1 MSVKPHIPPGEP
13 ELRHALSGSRNLL
26 ISVGVFSFFVNLLML
41 TGPLYMLQI
50 YDRVLTSR
58 SEATLVAI
66 SVLVV
71 LLYTL
76 SGAMDFAR
84 ARVMARIGAKFQ
96 TLMDKR
102 VFEAVLRR
110 SISPDE
116 RTRPASGLRDLEAI
130 QRLFSSPALFSFFD
144 MPWTPV
150 FVAILFLFHWM
161 LGTAAVIGG
170 AVLVGLTVLNQMSSK
185 RSLVEANQMSAEAEN
200 FSESLRREAELVQGM
215 GMRDAGL
222 LRWRSRRDR
231 SLEATIAASDVSG
244 TISNISKSFRFFMQ
258 SLMLGLGAY
267 LVLQGQLSPGM
278 MIAGSILLGRAL
290 APIEQGIAQWA
301 VMQRARQGW
310 SQLSELLEKTPVEP
324 VRTQL
329 PVPRAI
335 LNAEQ
340 ITVVP
345 PGEKLAT
352 LRMVSF
358 RVDPGQAMGVI
369 GVSGAGKSTLARV
382 LTGIW
387 RTASGTVRLDGA
399 ALEHYANEA
408 LGRHVGY
415 LPQEVALFDATV
427 AENIAR
433 LSPQPDAGKVVEAA
447 KKAGAHEMILKLP
460 DGYDTRITTGGGRL
474 SGGQRQRIGLARA
487 MYGEPVILVLDEP
500 NSNLDSVGSDALNQ
514 AIQHM
519 KDSSKAVIIMAHRP
533 AAITMCDTLLLLDQ
547 GMRRAF
553 GPRDEV
559 LREHLRNFNQVATT
573 IGADAQAASQ
583 PGAQAGASPGPQAA
597 TQPGSTTVTS
607 VATSAVPQAPAAASQ
622 TSGKEVTS

>member
-1 MSVKPHIPPGEP
+1 MPPTPNHRAGRA
-13 ELRHALSGSRNLL
+13 ELRAALAGSQRLFFG
-26 ISVGVFSFFVNLLML
+26 VAVFSFFVNLLML

-71 LLYTL
+71 MLYAL
-76 SGAMDFAR
+76 SGALDYAR
-84 ARVMARIGAKFQ
+84 GRVMARVGARFQ
-96 TLMDKR
+96 SMLDRR

-110 SISPDE
+110 SIAPEE
-116 RTRPASGLRDLEAI
+116 RTRPATGLRDLEAV

-150 FVAILFLFHWM
+150 FVLILFLFHWI

-170 AVLVGLTVLNQMSSK
+170 AVLVGLTLLNQW
-185 RSLVEANQMSAEAEN
+185 RSRRPLVEATQMSAEAET
-200 FSESLRREAELVQGM
+200 FSESLRREAELVQGL

-222 LRWRSRRDR
+222 ARWRARRDR
-231 SLEATIAASDVSG
+231 ALEATIDASDTSG
-244 TISNISKSFRFFMQ
+244 TISSVSKSFRFFMQ
-258 SLMLGLGAY
+258 SMMLGLGAW
-267 LVLQGQLSPGM
+267 LVLRGELSPGM

-290 APIEQGIAQWA
+290 APIEQAIGQWA
-301 VMQRARQGW
+301 LVQRARQGW
-310 SQLSELLEKTPVEP
+310 VQLAELLEKTPVEP
-324 VRTQL
+324 ARTEL
-329 PVPRAI
+329 PRPRAI
-335 LNAEQ
+335 LDVEQ

-345 PGEKLAT
+345 PGEKVAT

-358 RVDPGQAMGVI
+358 RIEPGQAMGVI

-382 LTGIW
+382 ITGIW
-387 RTASGTVRLDGA
+387 RPASGTVRLDGA
-399 ALEHYANEA
+399 ALDHYGNEA
-408 LGRHVGY
+408 LGRHIGY

-433 LSPQPDAGKVVEAA
+433 LSPEPDAAKVVEAA

-460 DGYDTRITTGGGRL
+460 QGYDTRIATGGGRL

-487 MYGEPVILVLDEP
+487 MYGDPVILVLDEP
-500 NSNLDSVGSDALNQ
+500 NSNLDSAGSDALNR
-514 AIQHM
+514 AIQKM
-519 KDSSKAVIIMAHRP
+519 KDEGKAVIIMAHRP
-533 AAITMCDTLLLLDQ
+533 AAIAMCDTLLLLDG

-559 LREHLRNFNQVATT
+559 LREHLRNFNQVAGT
-573 IGADAQAASQ
+573 IGAGPRPPATPPADATE
-583 PGAQAGASPGPQAA
+583 GR
-597 TQPGSTTVTS
+597 T
-607 VATSAVPQAPAAASQ
+607 
-622 TSGKEVTS
+622 

>member
-1 MSVKPHIPPGEP
+1 
-13 ELRHALSGSRNLL
+13 
-26 ISVGVFSFFVNLLML
+26 
-41 TGPLYMLQI
+41 
-50 YDRVLTSR
+50 
-58 SEATLVAI
+58 
-66 SVLVV
+66 
-71 LLYTL
+71 
-76 SGAMDFAR
+76 
-84 ARVMARIGAKFQ
+84 
-96 TLMDKR
+96 
-102 VFEAVLRR
+102 
-110 SISPDE
+110 
-116 RTRPASGLRDLEAI
+116 
-130 QRLFSSPALFSFFD
+130 
-144 MPWTPV
+144 
-150 FVAILFLFHWM
+150 
-161 LGTAAVIGG
+161 
-170 AVLVGLTVLNQMSSK
+170 
-185 RSLVEANQMSAEAEN
+185 MSAEAEN
-200 FSESLRREAELVQGM
+200 FSESLRREAEIVQGL

-222 LRWRSRRDR
+222 LRWRARRDK
-231 SLEATIAASDVSG
+231 SLDATIAASDVSG

-267 LVLQGQLSPGM
+267 LVLQGELSPGM

-310 SQLSELLEKTPVEP
+310 TQLSELLEKTPIEP
-324 VRTQL
+324 ARTQL
-329 PVPRAI
+329 PAPRAI

-399 ALEHYANEA
+399 ALEHYSNEA

-433 LSPQPDAGKVVEAA
+433 LSPQPDAAKVVEAA

-500 NSNLDSVGSDALNQ
+500 NSNLDSLGSDALNK

-519 KDSSKAVIIMAHRP
+519 KDDGKAVIIMAHRP

-559 LREHLRNFNQVATT
+559 LREHLRNFNQVAST
-573 IGADAQAASQ
+573 IGADAQ
-583 PGAQAGASPGPQAA
+583 PG
-597 TQPGSTTVTS
+597 TQPGPAGDAPAAASLAPTGTGPNAAPSSGPNSGPSTTVTS
-607 VATSAVPQAPAAASQ
+607 VASSTVTPSGQAAGPAAGPAPNRPAAAKNPA
-622 TSGKEVTS
+622 TSPSSNPEAGKAPGPVTGSEVT